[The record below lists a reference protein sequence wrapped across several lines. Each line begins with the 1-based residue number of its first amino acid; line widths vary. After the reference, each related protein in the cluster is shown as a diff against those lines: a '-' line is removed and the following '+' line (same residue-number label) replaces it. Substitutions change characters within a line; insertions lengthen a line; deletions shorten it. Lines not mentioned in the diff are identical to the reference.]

1 MDELLF
7 NMNATLLESAFPI
20 STVQNE
26 GKTRR
31 TTYPKI
37 GMIQRCKRENLAATK
52 TALQVYFL
60 LGNFR

>member
-7 NMNATLLESAFPI
+7 NMNATLPESAFPI

-37 GMIQRCKRENLAATK
+37 GMIQRCKRENSVGDQNCLAG
-52 TALQVYFL
+52 VFP
-60 LGNFR
+60 FVF